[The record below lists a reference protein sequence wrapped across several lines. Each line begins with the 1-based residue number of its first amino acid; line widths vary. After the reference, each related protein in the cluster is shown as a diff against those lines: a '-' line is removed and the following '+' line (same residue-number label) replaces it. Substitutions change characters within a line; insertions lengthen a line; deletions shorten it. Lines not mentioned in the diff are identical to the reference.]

1 MFNTIKNS
9 FFNKR
14 KKKSVKLARIIKF
27 NAKFPIIDATID
39 KNIIKFKK
47 KIFLEYAKYSFIFK
61 RDITFNIAYL
71 IPYFKMQKNALN
83 ASFSLIFFPSSYDLP
98 L

>member
-1 MFNTIKNS
+1 MFITIENS

-14 KKKSVKLARIIKF
+14 KTKSIKLVRIIKF
-27 NAKFPIIDATID
+27 NAKFPIIDETID

-47 KIFLEYAKYSFIFK
+47 KIFFEYNKYSFIFK
-61 RDITFNIAYL
+61 RDTTLNITYL